1 MYWKLGLKPVAMFYD
16 LGVPTNMW
24 IECQH
29 QTCHRSSIVVMNDKF
44 DWKFLQLLGFRKCR
58 QMFLLQEMTSYCD
71 NA

>member
-29 QTCHRSSIVVMNDKF
+29 QTCHRSSIVVIVV
-44 DWKFLQLLGFRKCR
+44 KFLQLLGFRKCR

-71 NA
+71 NV

>member
-29 QTCHRSSIVVMNDKF
+29 QTCHRSSIVVMNDKIWLKIF
-44 DWKFLQLLGFRKCR
+44 TIIGLSQMSSNVLIARNDKLLW
-58 QMFLLQEMTSYCD
+58 
-71 NA
+71 